1 MLPYPII
8 LQLAS
13 RRVADPAQ
21 KYSSC
26 KFVKINELQI

>member
-1 MLPYPII
+1 MLHYLII

-13 RRVADPAQ
+13 RQAVDPAQ
-21 KYSSC
+21 KYSSR